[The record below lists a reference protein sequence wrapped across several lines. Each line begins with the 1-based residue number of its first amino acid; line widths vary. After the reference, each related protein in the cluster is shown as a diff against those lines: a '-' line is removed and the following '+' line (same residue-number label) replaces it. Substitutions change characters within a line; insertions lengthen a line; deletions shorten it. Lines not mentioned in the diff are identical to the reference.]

1 MLHPSRARRSLPGS
15 RFLGTPCRASSNL
28 ESLVYGAAVLALALG
43 CASGSKPPESPAE
56 TAPAGGDE
64 AAAQVE
70 APAAEASPAEQSPA
84 APEPKAEEAAPSAA
98 AQPARDSR
106 GKQEIQQVMAD
117 NRDKVRACYDAALA
131 QNPGIAGDLV
141 VDFTIDPR
149 GDVKAAEVNWSQ
161 SEIHI
166 PELDTC
172 AADAV
177 RSLKFPPSSRGL
189 ESKVSYPFN
198 FNPPRQPPPGQSPSG
213 QAPSPARR

>member
-1 MLHPSRARRSLPGS
+1 
-15 RFLGTPCRASSNL
+15 
-28 ESLVYGAAVLALALG
+28 VLALALG
-43 CASGSKPPESPAE
+43 CSSASKPAQSPTGA
-56 TAPAGGDE
+56 APADDE
-64 AAAQVE
+64 RASTRVE
-70 APAAEASPAEQSPA
+70 APAGEPPPAESAPA
-84 APEPKAEEAAPSAA
+84 APEPEEAAPSAA
-98 AQPARDSR
+98 PSPVRDAR
-106 GKQEIQQVMAD
+106 GKREIQQVMID

-149 GDVKAAEVNWSQ
+149 GDVKQAEVNWSQ

-198 FNPPRQPPPGQSPSG
+198 FNPPRQPAPGQSPSG
-213 QAPSPARR
+213 QAPSSTQR